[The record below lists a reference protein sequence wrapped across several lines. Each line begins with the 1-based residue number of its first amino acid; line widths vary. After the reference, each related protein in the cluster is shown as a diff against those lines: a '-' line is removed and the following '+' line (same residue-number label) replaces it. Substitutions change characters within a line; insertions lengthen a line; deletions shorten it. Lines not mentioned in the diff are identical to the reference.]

1 MMTILLMSPA
11 PSRSLLA
18 RLPGARSLTD
28 RVTEALARLARS
40 GEVSP
45 GGRLPTEMEMA
56 ERFGVSRT
64 VVRESVARLK
74 YAGVLASRQGSGV
87 YVREPHGKMH
97 FRIDSDPRDASFAS
111 VLEIVE
117 LRRGIEAEAA
127 ALAAERRTS
136 KDLAAISAA
145 HAAVR
150 REEAAGRDGVE
161 PDMELHRA
169 IARAS
174 GNRHFPVL
182 WDLIGQFLRVAMR
195 ATRANEARHANFA
208 AQVRAE
214 HQALVDAV
222 VRRDPAAARAA
233 ALRHMDMAAAR
244 IRKAGPAFWQGE
256 AAAYT
261 RSLRSGLL
269 GGAAAPGALPGR
281 GPRPAARRAPA
292 ARRKGR

>member
-1 MMTILLMSPA
+1 MTILLMPPA

-74 YAGVLASRQGSGV
+74 YGGVLASRQGSGI
-87 YVREPHGKMH
+87 YVREPHARMH
-97 FRIDSDPRDASFAS
+97 FRIESDPRDASFAS
-111 VLEIVE
+111 ILEIVE

-127 ALAAERRTS
+127 ALAAERRTRR
-136 KDLAAISAA
+136 DLAAIRAA
-145 HAAVR
+145 LAAVR

-182 WDLIGQFLRVAMR
+182 WDFVGQFLRVAMR
-195 ATRANEARHANFA
+195 ATRANEARHPKFA

-222 VRRDPAAARAA
+222 ARRDPAAARAA

-244 IRKAGPAFWQGE
+244 IRKAGTAFWQGE
-256 AAAYT
+256 AAVYA

-269 GGAAAPGALPGR
+269 GGSAAPPGR
-281 GPRPAARRAPA
+281 GSRQPAR